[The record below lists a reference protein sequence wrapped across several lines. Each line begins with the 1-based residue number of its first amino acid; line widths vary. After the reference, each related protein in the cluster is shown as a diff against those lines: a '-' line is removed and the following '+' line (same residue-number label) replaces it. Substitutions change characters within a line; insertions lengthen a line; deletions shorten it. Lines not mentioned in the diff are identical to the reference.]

1 MLALLESELNR
12 NYHEVWEAA
21 SFDDG
26 RGYIELTSYGEGLCS
41 LVGAP
46 LLSHF
51 LPWVDVFA
59 MPEDEVD
66 RLLWLI
72 CSVSLPPPPP
82 PAQLTLL

>member
-1 MLALLESELNR
+1 MLALAKSELNR
-12 NYHEVWEAA
+12 HYHEVWDAA
-21 SFDDG
+21 MFFDEHG
-26 RGYIELTSYGEGLCS
+26 QIELTSYGEWLCG

-46 LLSHF
+46 LLSEF
-51 LPWVDVFA
+51 LPWVDVDA

-72 CSVSLPPPPP
+72 CSIPLPPPPP